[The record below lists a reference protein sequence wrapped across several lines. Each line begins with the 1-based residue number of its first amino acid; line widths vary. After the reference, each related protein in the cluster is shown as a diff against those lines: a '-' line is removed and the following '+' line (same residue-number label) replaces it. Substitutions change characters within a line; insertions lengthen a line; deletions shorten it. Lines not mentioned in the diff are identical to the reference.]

1 MIKMISRK
9 GSLLHS
15 PLLYLMMAGF
25 ALFIFSSSN
34 VRSQALWSL
43 QDCINYAFEHN
54 LDIKKQ
60 VLVVETNKANVLQSK
75 LSTLPSINAG
85 ASTQNNWGKT
95 IDRYT
100 NEFATERVRSDNLYI
115 QGSMTLFSGL
125 QKINIVKRN
134 QLTLDYSRFFL
145 DNLMD
150 DISLTVSG
158 YYLDILFNKELLNI
172 AREQLDVTRQQVNRM
187 EKLVEAGTLA
197 RGDLLNI
204 EAQAAR
210 EEQQLVEAEN
220 RLELSFISLMQLIDY
235 PVTEEFDVLVPK
247 LRSVEEPSI
256 DITSDQI
263 FSYAL
268 LNRPEV
274 KLAELGVDIAEKD
287 ISLARGQQSPTL
299 SLSGTWASGYSGLN
313 TIPIYGDPVTS
324 AIPIGYLGSNPDEI
338 VYSDLTE
345 TPISDFQV
353 KEWGDQLEDNNNRT
367 VGFFLNIPIFN
378 GWQTRNAITRAKI
391 AMESAEYD
399 LELTKNNLRK
409 VIEQSYA
416 DAVAALKRYGSAN
429 KQVEAQTEAFKYAE
443 QKFDVGLLNSVE
455 YNEIKKELTLS
466 QSELLQ
472 AKYDYIFKTTILSF
486 YMGNPLS
493 IE

>member
-1 MIKMISRK
+1 MMGSAQLK
-9 GSLLHS
+9 G
-15 PLLYLMMAGF
+15 
-25 ALFIFSSSN
+25 
-34 VRSQALWSL
+34 QALWSL

-60 VLVVETNKANVLQSK
+60 VLAVETNKANLMQSK
-75 LSTLPSINAG
+75 LNTLPSINAG
-85 ASTQNNWGKT
+85 ASTVNNWGKT

-100 NEFATERVRSDNLYI
+100 NEFATERVRSDNMYI

-125 QKINIVKRN
+125 QKVNIIKRN
-134 QLTLDYSRFFL
+134 QLALDYSQFYL

-172 AREQLDVTRQQVNRM
+172 AREQLEVTRQQVSRM

-210 EEQQLVEAEN
+210 EEQQLVEAQN
-220 RLELSFISLMQLIDY
+220 RLDISFISLMQLIDY
-235 PVTEEFDVLVPK
+235 PVTEDFDVLVPR

-263 FSYAL
+263 FSYAI

-274 KLAELGVDIAEKD
+274 KLAELGVDIAHKD

-299 SLSGTWASGYSGLN
+299 SLNGSWGSGYSGLN

-324 AIPIGYLGSNPDEI
+324 TLPIGYLGSDPNEI
-338 VYSDLTE
+338 VYADYTE
-345 TPISDFQV
+345 TPVSDFEV
-353 KEWGDQLEDNNNRT
+353 RDWAKQLEDNNNRT
-367 VGFFLNIPIFN
+367 VGFYLNIPIFN

-399 LELTKNNLRK
+399 LQLTKNNLRK

-416 DAVAALKRYGSAN
+416 DAVAALKRYGSAT
-429 KQVEAQTEAFKYAE
+429 KQVEAQDEAFKYAQ
-443 QKFDVGLLNSVE
+443 QKFDVGLLNSVD
-455 YNEIKKELTLS
+455 YNEIKKELTLA